1 LVISWYSFLL
11 YFIFIPFFN
20 KKNRKYYDG
29 FLLTWTYLIII
40 IVISFRT
47 NDFDEYDYFFGFTLI
62 IGLPFISEL
71 VLKSTRKN
79 YIRGNIDLKSD
90 VLKNFKTK
98 NEFTI
103 LEITSSLNISEYKA
117 RKILNNM
124 VKEGKIEL
132 KKAAIKITI
141 K

>member
-1 LVISWYSFLL
+1 M
-11 YFIFIPFFN
+11 
-20 KKNRKYYDG
+20 
-29 FLLTWTYLIII
+29 
-40 IVISFRT
+40 
-47 NDFDEYDYFFGFTLI
+47 
-62 IGLPFISEL
+62 PFISEL